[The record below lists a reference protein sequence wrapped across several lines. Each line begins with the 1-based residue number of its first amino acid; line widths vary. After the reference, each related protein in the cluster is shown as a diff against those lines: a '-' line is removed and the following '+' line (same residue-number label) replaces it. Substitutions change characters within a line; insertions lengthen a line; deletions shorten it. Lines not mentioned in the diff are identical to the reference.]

1 MKEVGFTGL
10 WLPPASKA
18 ANNPSMGYDV
28 YDYYDSDEFDQ
39 KGSIRTWFGSKDELV
54 SLIAAA
60 HEAGLQAYAD
70 LVINHNSG
78 GDKSTPKSDREFAN
92 LHISR
97 LLRLKIY
104 CSKFKNC
111 LIKETLSSEGIA
123 IKLLNPFS
131 LLRKIMYRDI
141 QSGYHRTR
149 LLMFM

>member
-1 MKEVGFTGL
+1 MGVMFQAFYWNCPKLEKREYDWWEYVKSKIPTLKEVGFTGL

-28 YDYYDSDEFDQ
+28 YDYYDLGEFDQ

-78 GDKSTPKSDREFAN
+78 GDKE
-92 LHISR
+92 
-97 LLRLKIY
+97 
-104 CSKFKNC
+104 
-111 LIKETLSSEGIA
+111 ET
-123 IKLLNPFS
+123 
-131 LLRKIMYRDI
+131 
-141 QSGYHRTR
+141 
-149 LLMFM
+149 